1 MDIMKELTDGKLDE
15 TLNIIDLVFMKLII
29 KECMYPELD
38 LLENLAMKF
47 CLIMKQITF
56 HLG

>member
-15 TLNIIDLVFMKLII
+15 TLKYYRSGFYKIDNQRVYIS
-29 KECMYPELD
+29 ELD

-47 CLIMKQITF
+47 F
-56 HLG
+56 V